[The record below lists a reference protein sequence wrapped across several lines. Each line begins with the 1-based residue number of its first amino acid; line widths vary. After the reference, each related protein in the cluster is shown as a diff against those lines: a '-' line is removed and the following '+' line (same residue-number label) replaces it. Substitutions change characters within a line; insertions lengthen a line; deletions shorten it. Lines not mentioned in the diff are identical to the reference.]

1 MNQGGYVTF
10 VGFVATEP
18 RIRVVKDGI
27 PVAKMRIGSTVRKI
41 DQETGEWRD
50 GETSFYSVSCWR
62 SLANNA
68 ATCLHKGQPVII
80 AGKLRTDHYEDKTGR
95 MRSEVEVEAETIGFD
110 LRRGVAHFTR
120 NPRGADTVAVARG
133 EAIRSGLDGLDD
145 ATGPELT
152 GPAGEGA
159 DGDAAAMFDDQAIAD
174 LEHELDE
181 SATEPAAN

>member
-10 VGFVATEP
+10 LGFVATEP
-18 RIRVVKDGI
+18 KIRLVKDRI
-27 PVAKMRIGSTVRKI
+27 PVATMRVGSTVRKI
-41 DQETGEWRD
+41 DQETGEWCD
-50 GETSFYSVSCWR
+50 GETSFYTVSCWR

-80 AGKLRTDHYEDKTGR
+80 AGKLRTDRYEDRSGR
-95 MRSEVEVEAETIGFD
+95 QRSEVEVEAETIGFD

-120 NPRGADTVAVARG
+120 NPRSADFAAAARG

-145 ATGPELT
+145 AAEPEPTGTP
-152 GPAGEGA
+152 GEGG
-159 DGDAAAMFDDQAIAD
+159 DGDAAEMFDDQAIAD

>member
-10 VGFVATEP
+10 LGFVATEP

-27 PVAKMRIGSTVRKI
+27 SVATLRVGSTVRKI

-68 ATCLHKGQPVII
+68 ATCLHKGQPVIV
-80 AGKLRTDHYEDKTGR
+80 AGKLRTDRYEDRTGR
-95 MRSEVEVEAETIGFD
+95 QRSEVEVEAETIGFD

-120 NPRGADTVAVARG
+120 NPRSADAAALARG
-133 EAIRSGLDGLDD
+133 EAIRSGFDE
-145 ATGPELT
+145 PELT
-152 GPAGEGA
+152 GTADGDSDGG
-159 DGDAAAMFDDQAIAD
+159 DGDAAEMFDDQAIAD
-174 LEHELDE
+174 LEHELDA
-181 SATEPAAN
+181 SAADSAAS